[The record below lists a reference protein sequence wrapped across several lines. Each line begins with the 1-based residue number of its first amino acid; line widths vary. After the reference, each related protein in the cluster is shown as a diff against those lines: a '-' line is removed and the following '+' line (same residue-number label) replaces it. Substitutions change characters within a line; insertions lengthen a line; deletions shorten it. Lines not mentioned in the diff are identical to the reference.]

1 MRAKPYFCL
10 KPLRMKPPRLL
21 FGLLLCFFACQTKQ
35 KPAAQRLISADID
48 RFWAAYDQI
57 QAEPDTARHLQ
68 LLQEEFIEP
77 ASEGQRQLFAIR
89 NYTPEEYL
97 ANIRAY
103 PQFYA
108 SLRRLLDKRAPI
120 EADIRAAL
128 SEFQTLYPQMQTG
141 KVYLGIGNFRTNG
154 TTVDSMVLFGAEMAF
169 TDTTVNTSEFPAQ
182 YQYFKNYIRD
192 YDPINNVRFL
202 AAHEFVHTQQKA
214 AYNTSLLAIVLREG
228 SAEFIAELC
237 MEHPSVV
244 PAIAYGKAHR
254 AAVFERFE
262 QELFNRYPSWWVWS
276 DTPNPF
282 GQRDLGYYVGY
293 ALSEHYYQQAPD
305 KQAAIAHLIELDYGD
320 ADSVRAFVDKMG
332 FFEAP
337 LADLEAA
344 YREAQP
350 MVTRVEQEAGR
361 FTVHFSEPMDTL
373 YRGFDYGPMGEEH
386 VLRINQYLGFS
397 ASGRSVSFRAGLTPG
412 KAQQLTLSRDFRNR
426 QGVELV
432 PYVLTIEE

>member
-1 MRAKPYFCL
+1 
-10 KPLRMKPPRLL
+10 MKLPRLL

-35 KPAAQRLISADID
+35 EPVAQRLISADID

-68 LLQEEFIEP
+68 LLQEGFIEP

-108 SLRRLLDKRAPI
+108 SLRRRLDERAPI

-128 SEFQTLYPQMQTG
+128 GEFQTLYPQMQTG

-192 YDPINNVRFL
+192 YDPINNVGQLFL
-202 AAHEFVHTQQKA
+202 
-214 AYNTSLLAIVLREG
+214 SDL
-228 SAEFIAELC
+228 S
-237 MEHPSVV
+237 M
-244 PAIAYGKAHR
+244 
-254 AAVFERFE
+254 
-262 QELFNRYPSWWVWS
+262 ELFNRYPSWWVWS

-397 ASGRSVSFRAGLTPG
+397 ASGRSVSFRAVLTPG